1 MQQIRFYNYFSL
13 IKKLIIKLVKL
24 LKVGDTTLIVA
35 SKRGDLDMVC
45 VLVENG
51 ANMEHTYVFNNYV
64 LIMIFSDGKNWA
76 H

>member
-1 MQQIRFYNYFSL
+1 M
-13 IKKLIIKLVKL
+13 L
-24 LKVGDTTLIVA
+24 LKVGDTALIVA

-51 ANMEHTYVFNNYV
+51 ANMEHTNVFNNYV
-64 LIMIFSDGKNWA
+64 LIMISSDGKNWA